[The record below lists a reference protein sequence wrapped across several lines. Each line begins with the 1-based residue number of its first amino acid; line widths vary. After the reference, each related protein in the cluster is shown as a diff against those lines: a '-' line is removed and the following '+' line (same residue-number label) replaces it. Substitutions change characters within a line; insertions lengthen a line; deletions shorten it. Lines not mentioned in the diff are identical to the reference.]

1 MRSVWVMTFAVLVV
15 AGGCRCR
22 DDVNRAT
29 PSLTVTPPTLDF
41 GQVRRGERQ
50 ARTITFEARTQALV
64 TIASVSLEGGAS
76 GTEGFTLGTRP
87 TSVEPFGK
95 VTMPITFEPT
105 ALKLYQGTLVVQSDD
120 PDKPTVRIPVLGE
133 GARPVLSVTPV
144 CEAAQQC
151 RGAVTAMPRA
161 IDFGQEPINRP
172 SPIPAS
178 QLPGVVITNDGPVP
192 LEVTKVA
199 IEGPDAMAFTFA
211 RAEPAPWTLEP
222 SEGRSP
228 QLRFRPTSASQMTY
242 QAQLIVESNDP
253 DNARVVVELRGALSP
268 NQPPQ
273 VCFNLIR
280 ATPPPPETG
289 GFRDYNS
296 APQWAPLLMPPAGG
310 YDFTGS
316 RDVRPGDTVQFSA
329 LSDSVDA
336 TKCTTDAESGRTGL
350 TYQWRL
356 SSLPMGA
363 RPPTL
368 GTPTSSTMSFRPV
381 VSGDYVVELTVSD
394 GQASTAVT
402 GRVRCSIKQDLV
414 VQLEWNGF
422 ERVDL
427 DLHLVRPSARVSGN
441 RFGGVFQFFDAVRA
455 DGGISQ
461 TSGDLNGYAVRRRP
475 IIPGANFDWGGP
487 GEVDDPRLNLDNTGM
502 AGMGADAE
510 LVELA
515 SLNQPENDDRC
526 ATTSCSYG
534 VFVHFFSDA
543 RALANAPACS
553 VTGQPGC
560 KDGERCTCAA
570 ARDRCVAESAPAGD
584 AGVGTAKCYPAP
596 RPVVRIFARSEPV
609 PVKVIPLEGLM
620 PPDDLAVGAPCQVLE
635 VAEVVWPARTLN
647 GSLPDGGSPL
657 PTILVPGADGG
668 GRVVNPQLGRFGIRP
683 SGGLQC
689 SADLSVNGG
698 PWYGQN
704 P

>member
-1 MRSVWVMTFAVLVV
+1 MRALWVMTFAVAVV

-22 DDVNRAT
+22 EGVDMAT
-29 PSLTVTPPTLDF
+29 PSLAVTPTSLDF

-50 ARTITFEARTQALV
+50 ARTVTFEARTQAPVRL
-64 TIASVSLEGGAS
+64 ASVTLEGGAT
-76 GTEGFTLGTRP
+76 GTDGFTLGAVP
-87 TSVEPFGK
+87 TSVEPFSK
-95 VTMPITFEPT
+95 VTVTITFVPT
-105 ALKLYQGTLVVQSDD
+105 ALQLYQATLVVQSDD
-120 PDKPTVRIPVLGE
+120 PDRPTQRIPVLGE
-133 GARPVLSVTPV
+133 GARPVLTVTPV

-151 RGAVTAMPRA
+151 RGTVTVSPRA
-161 IDFGQEPINRP
+161 IDFGLEPLVRP

-178 QLPGVVITNDGPVP
+178 QLPGVVISNDGPVP

-199 IEGPDAMAFTFA
+199 IEGPDAAAFTFA
-211 RAEPAPWTLEP
+211 QVEATPWVLMP

-228 QLRFRPTSASQMTY
+228 QLRFRPSSAAQMTW

-253 DNARVVVELRGALSP
+253 ENPRVTVDLRGALLP
-268 NQPPQ
+268 NQAPQ

-289 GFRDYNS
+289 GFRDYNG
-296 APQWAPLLMPPAGG
+296 AAQWAPLLMPPSGG

-329 LSDSVDA
+329 FSDAVDA
-336 TKCTTDAESGRTGL
+336 TRCTTDAESARTGL

-356 SSLPMGA
+356 TTIPMGA

-368 GTPTSSTMSFRPV
+368 ATPTAPTMAFRPV
-381 VSGDYVVELTVSD
+381 VTGDYVVELTVSD
-394 GQASTAVT
+394 GQASTTVT
-402 GRVRCSIKQDLV
+402 GRLRCAIKQDLV

-427 DLHLVRPSARVSGN
+427 DLHLVRPSARVSGD
-441 RFGGVFQFFDAVRA
+441 RFAGVFQFFDAVRS

-461 TSGDLNGYAVRRRP
+461 TSGDLNGYAVRRRQT
-475 IIPGANFDWGGP
+475 IVGANFDWGGP
-487 GEVDDPRLNLDNTGM
+487 GSADDPTLALDNTGM

-515 SLNQPENDDRC
+515 SLNQPENDERC

-534 VFVHFFSDA
+534 VFVHYFADA
-543 RALANAPACS
+543 RALANAPSCT
-553 VTGQPGC
+553 VTGQAGC
-560 KDGERCTCAA
+560 RDGEACTCAMPQA
-570 ARDRCVAESAPAGD
+570 RCVAESAPLGD
-584 AGVGTAKCYPAP
+584 AGIGSGKCYAAP
-596 RPVVRIFARSEPV
+596 KPVVRIFARGETTPV
-609 PVKVIPLEGLM
+609 RVIPLESLM
-620 PPDDLAVGAPCQVLE
+620 PPDELAIGAPCQVLE
-635 VAEVVWPARTLN
+635 VAEILWPARSLN
-647 GSLPDGGSPL
+647 GSLPDGGSP
-657 PTILVPGADGG
+657 PPVVLVPGTDG
-668 GRVVNPQLGRFGIRP
+668 GRVVSPQLGRFGVRP

-689 SADLSVNGG
+689 SADLTVNGG